1 MHAAATR
8 NMKQILLSLLAI
20 LSLAS
25 CRTSTN
31 LTYFSDLSAVS
42 DAGIPLQTSKIT
54 IQPSDELLINVTA
67 PVSEAVAVYNLPF
80 SNPALSDEMLA
91 YNITGE
97 RTQTYIVD
105 SEGYIKFPVFGR
117 IHVEGLTTAQ
127 LAEELTRRI
136 AEDVESPFVRVELVN
151 FKVKVL
157 GEVSRPGMYKMN
169 TEKVTVLDALAQAG
183 DLTVFAKRDNV
194 VVMRQEGD
202 KLEYHRL
209 DLNDSKSLQS
219 PYYFLH
225 QNDVVYVEPGSA
237 RRGQA
242 EYNQNNSYKVSVVS
256 AIVSACSVVA
266 SLVIALVINR

>member
-1 MHAAATR
+1 MPALPDR
-8 NMKQILLSLLAI
+8 IMKKILLILLLVVSL
-20 LSLAS
+20 SS
-25 CRTSTN
+25 CRTATN
-31 LTYFSDLSAVS
+31 LTYFSDLNAVS
-42 DAGIPLQTSKIT
+42 QADIPISESRIT

-67 PVSEAVAVYNLPF
+67 PVAEAVAVYNLPF
-80 SNPALSDEMLA
+80 SNPALSEEALA
-91 YNITGE
+91 YNISAE
-97 RTQTYIVD
+97 RQQTYIVD
-105 SEGYIKFPVFGR
+105 PEGYIKFPVFGR
-117 IHVEGLTTAQ
+117 IRVEGMTTGQ

-136 AEDVESPFVRVELVN
+136 AEDVEAPFVRVELVN

-183 DLTVFAKRDNV
+183 DLTVFAKRDNIV
-194 VVMRQEGD
+194 VIRQDGD

-209 DLNDSKSLQS
+209 NLNDSKSLQS

-242 EYNQNNSYKVSVVS
+242 DYNQNNSYKVSVVS

-266 SLVIALVINR
+266 SLVIALVINK